1 MSGVRATLGV
11 GLVVWAALL
20 GVFGA
25 PVTALIALGAAASTR
40 IPGRWRTAAVL
51 VLALA
56 LGTPTALLEYPRRID
71 AMRAKV
77 DAGGDGALSVRDCA
91 SIWLLDVGVA
101 VGGLFVGF
109 PEAALETTLILI
121 PDADGQRTFASSFP
135 ARDPRVRAV
144 VDRWKQGSGSRFGPK
159 RVAFGYEGGH
169 ARWRA
174 ALALDPITLTGE
186 RLPDG
191 RLRIEGTVPCD
202 YHPGARVPLLEL
214 PGYHL
219 VIDETLF
226 DALEH
231 RGWMFPYTASWVW
244 IE

>member
-1 MSGVRATLGV
+1 MRGVRAALGV
-11 GLVVWAALL
+11 LLVVWAGLL
-20 GVFGA
+20 AVFGA

-40 IPGRWRTAAVL
+40 VPGRWR
-51 VLALA
+51 
-56 LGTPTALLEYPRRID
+56 PALLLLLAFVVGAPAALIEYPIRID

-77 DAGGDGALSVRDCA
+77 DRGGDAALSVRDCA
-91 SIWLLDVGVA
+91 SIWLLDLGVA
-101 VGGLFVGF
+101 VGGTLVGF

-121 PDADGQRTFASSFP
+121 PDADGRRTFSSSFP

-144 VDRWKQGSGSRFGPK
+144 VDRWQRGDRFGPTQ
-159 RVAFGYEGGH
+159 VSFGYEGGH

-202 YHPGARVPLLEL
+202 YHRGARVPLLEL

-231 RGWMFPYTASWVW
+231 RGWMFPYTATWTW